1 MLNCKSM
8 KKSFLLGSIF
18 LLAGCTPY
26 KNENVVFSL
35 ENDYKEKA
43 KEIKGELIRY
53 DDELIYANRFL
64 VYDSLLIV
72 QNNNKSQQPLIEIR
86 SLKNG
91 MLLRSFFNKGEGPY
105 ELLMTQVYLSENILT
120 IKDLMKKKVCFMNL
134 DSIVINTN
142 YIPKLYNYNKNFHV
156 LNQLNDSC
164 MVMLSAYKYTNKE
177 LGIDIDL
184 PRLEMAKFGD
194 TNITWSPS
202 DFKYTPYNVTNGYIA
217 TSLKHKR
224 TLYASAGSPFLE
236 LYNDK
241 LHLLKTIR
249 IPDSFED
256 KLNIIKKDDGYIVYK
271 RFLPKSFA
279 CCGTIN
285 DCFYLLYSG
294 YAYDVTTFNPANNK
308 DEKYFPLIFKFDME
322 GNLLNIY
329 KTDRYIFELSMSR
342 DEKAAYATGFDE
354 NGEYALYKYNLEE

>member
-1 MLNCKSM
+1 MLSCKSM
-8 KKSFLLGSIF
+8 KKSFLLGNIF
-18 LLAGCTPY
+18 LLVGCTPY
-26 KNENVVFSL
+26 NNEDVVYTL
-35 ENDYKEKA
+35 ENNYREKA
-43 KEIKGELIRY
+43 KEVKGELIRY
-53 DDELIYANRFL
+53 DDELIYANCFL
-64 VYDSLLIV
+64 VYDSLLITR
-72 QNNNKSQQPLIEIR
+72 NHNKSLQPLIEIR

-91 MLLRSFFNKGEGPY
+91 MLLRSLFNKGEGPD
-105 ELLMTQVYLSENILT
+105 ELLMAQLYLSENILT
-120 IKDLMKKKVCFMNL
+120 IKDMMKGKVCFMNL
-134 DSIVINTN
+134 DSIAINTN

-164 MVMLSAYKYTNKE
+164 MVMLSAYKYTNKK
-177 LGIDIDL
+177 LGINIDL

-202 DFKYTPYNVTNGYIA
+202 DFKCTPFNVTNGHIA

-224 TLYASAGSPFLE
+224 ALYASAESPILE

-256 KLNIIKKDDGYIVYK
+256 KLNIIKEDDGYIVYK
-271 RFLPKSFA
+271 RVLPMSFA

-294 YAYDVTTFNPANNK
+294 YAYDVTTFNPAKNK
-308 DEKYFPLIFKFDME
+308 DDKYFPLILKFDME
-322 GNLLNIY
+322 GNLLNTY
-329 KTDRYIFELSMSR
+329 KTDRYIFRLSMSK